1 MLIKVLLE
9 NRSHSKEL
17 EVEHGLSLYIESKGK
32 KILFDTG
39 ASDLFFKNAS
49 KLGVDIGEVE
59 ELVISHG
66 HSDHG
71 GGLKTFIENNNKAHI
86 YLNKNAFNNYYAIR
100 EGNELEYIGLDKD
113 IQKNERI
120 VLVDSNLELFDG
132 VHIFSG
138 VPQKEDLP
146 KSNKGLMEEYK
157 DEIIR
162 DRFVHEQN
170 LVLREEGKNVLV
182 TGCSHNG
189 ILNILSHYY
198 SLYNSFPDVVLGGF
212 HLSSKG
218 KCMESDE
225 YLFNISKDLLDSNAT
240 FYTGHCTGEEAF
252 ARLKELMG
260 NKIEYMHTGK
270 VISI

>member
-9 NRSHSKEL
+9 NTSHSKEL

-59 ELVISHG
+59 DLVISHG

-100 EGNELEYIGLDKD
+100 EENKLEYIGLDKD
-113 IQKNERI
+113 IKNNERV
-120 VLVDSNLELFDG
+120 VLIDNNLELYDG
-132 VHIFSG
+132 LNLFSG
-138 VPQKEDLP
+138 VPHKEALP
-146 KSNKGLMEEYK
+146 KSNKALMEEYN

-162 DRFVHEQN
+162 ERFVHEQN
-170 LVLREEGKNVLV
+170 LVIREDGKNVLI

-189 ILNILSHYY
+189 IINILSHYF
-198 SLYNSFPDVVLGGF
+198 SIYNSYPDVVLGGF

-218 KCMESDE
+218 KCMEDDE
-225 YLFNISKDLLDSNAT
+225 YLINISKALLDSNT
-240 FYTGHCTGEEAF
+240 KFYTGHCTGEEAF
-252 ARLKELMG
+252 NRLRELMD
-260 NKIEYMHTGK
+260 NKIEYMYTGRT
-270 VISI
+270 INI